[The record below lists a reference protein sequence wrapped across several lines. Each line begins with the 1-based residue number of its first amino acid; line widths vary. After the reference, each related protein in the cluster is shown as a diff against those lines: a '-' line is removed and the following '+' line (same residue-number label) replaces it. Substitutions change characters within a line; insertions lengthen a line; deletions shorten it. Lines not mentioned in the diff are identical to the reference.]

1 MKAFTTIW
9 VGQLISLLGSGLTAF
24 AMSVWVLEKYHSI
37 TPYTLTIVLTSTGL
51 LVAPFAGA
59 IVDRHNRRTVLILC
73 NLGSALCS
81 LALFLLL
88 KTGTLAVWHVCV
100 VVALNSIFNT
110 FQWPATIAA
119 ITMLIQ
125 REQFGRADG
134 MLEMGN
140 AATTIAAPPLAAA
153 LYTFLGV
160 WNLLLLDFISFFFAI
175 ASLLLVFIPDP
186 PRSEEGKAAK
196 KSLWKEAA
204 LGWTFIRERQG
215 LLALLCFFAAVNL
228 FSSLGGVA
236 LLPMVLGFASRNQAG
251 FINSSI
257 GIGMFLGGLFMTA
270 TGGPKPRIY
279 GILGVA
285 AAMSV
290 CFVLIGL
297 RPSLILTGL
306 GATLFFAGIPIING
320 SSQAIWQSKVPPDL
334 QGRVFAV
341 RRMIAQFTT
350 PIGDFSTG
358 PLADKVFNPLLVSGG
373 ALAGS
378 VGRVTG
384 VGPTRGIG
392 LMFLV
397 VAVFPL
403 LIAVW
408 GFLNPKVRYI
418 ERDLPDAVRAV
429 PAAQPAEEAAGEG
442 AAEPA

>member
-1 MKAFTTIW
+1 VARARALRGITGMRAFTTIW

-24 AMSVWVLEKYHSI
+24 AMSVWVLEKYRSV
-37 TPYTLTIVLTSTGL
+37 TPYTLIIVLTSTGL
-51 LVAPFAGA
+51 FVAPFAGA
-59 IVDRHNRRTVLILC
+59 IVDRHSRRTVLILC
-73 NLGSALCS
+73 NLGSAGCS

-88 KTGTLAVWHVCV
+88 KAGALAVWNVCV
-100 VVALNSIFNT
+100 VVALSSIFNT

-119 ITMLIQ
+119 ITMLVP
-125 REQFGRADG
+125 RDQFGRADG
-134 MLEMGN
+134 MLEMGQ

-153 LYTFLGV
+153 LYTFIGV

-175 ASLLLVFIPDP
+175 ASLLLVVIPDP
-186 PRSEEGKAAK
+186 VKSAAGQAAR
-196 KSLWKEAA
+196 KSLFKEAA

-228 FSSLGGVA
+228 FSSICGVG
-236 LLPMVLGFASRNQAG
+236 LLPMVLGFASRAQAG
-251 FINSSI
+251 VINSLI
-257 GIGMFLGGLFMTA
+257 GIGMFLGGLIMTA

-290 CFVLIGL
+290 SFVLIGA
-297 RPSLILTGL
+297 RPSLITTGL
-306 GATLFFAGIPIING
+306 GALLFFGGIPIING

-350 PIGDFSTG
+350 PIGDFSAG
-358 PLADKVFNPLLVSGG
+358 PLADKVFNPLLASGG
-373 ALAGS
+373 ALSGS
-378 VGRVTG
+378 VGRVIG
-384 VGPTRGIG
+384 VGPNRGIG

-397 VAVFPL
+397 GALFPL

-408 GFLNPKVRYI
+408 GFLNPKVRYV
-418 ERDLPDAVRAV
+418 ERDLPAAVRAT
-429 PAAQPAEEAAGEG
+429 
-442 AAEPA
+442 